1 MRCLLVLCFFI
12 TVSAGCNGPSEQLV
26 QVNGEAQGTSYHITY
41 ISKDKTNLKPAIDE
55 LLLKLDSSLS
65 TYLPVSIISRMNRND
80 TSALADRYFKRVFNK
95 SMEVGEATGGL
106 FDITVAPLVNA
117 WGFGPKAKSRIDSS
131 LIDSLHSFVGYRMLH
146 LQDGKLVKEKP
157 GIQLDFN
164 ALAQGY
170 SVDVI
175 AAMLAE
181 KGINNYLVELGG
193 ELRAK
198 GTKFGNSWKVGI
210 DQPDSSMTDG
220 RKLEAVIKLNDRALA
235 TSGGYRKFFT
245 ENGQRYTHI
254 IDPRTGYPLKQNL
267 LSTTVLAQDAITADA
282 YATAFLVMGLDEST
296 RFIANHPE
304 LYLDAFFIY
313 DQGGE
318 WKTYSTSNIKKLI
331 TLTKD

>member
-1 MRCLLVLCFFI
+1 MRCLLVVCFLI
-12 TVSAGCNGPSEQLV
+12 TATTGCNGPSEKLV

-41 ISKDKTNLKPAIDE
+41 ISKDPTDLKPAIDA
-55 LLLKLDSSLS
+55 LLRKIDTSMS
-65 TYLPVSIISRMNRND
+65 TYLPVSVISRMNRND
-80 TSALADRYFKRVFNK
+80 TNARADGYFTSVFNK
-95 SMEVGEATGGL
+95 SMEVGDVTNGL
-106 FDITVAPLVNA
+106 FDVTVAPLVNA
-117 WGFGPKAKSRIDSS
+117 WGFGPKAKSRIDRS
-131 LIDSLHSFVGYRMLH
+131 LIDSLHSFVGYRMLQ
-146 LQDGKLVKEKP
+146 LLDGKLVKEKP
-157 GIQLDFN
+157 GIQVDFN

-193 ELRAK
+193 ELSAK
-198 GTKFGNSWKVGI
+198 GSRFGDSWKVGI

-220 RKLEAVIKLNDRALA
+220 RKLEAVIKLNNRALA

-254 IDPRTGYPLKQNL
+254 IDPRTGYPVKQNL
-267 LSTTVLAQDAITADA
+267 LSTTVLAPDAITADA
-282 YATAFLVMGLDEST
+282 YATAFLVMGLDESK

-304 LYLDAFFIY
+304 LYLDVFFIY